1 MRRFLIAIGAVVTV
15 CITLIGGV
23 SMISGFLLEP
33 EVDTFPQS
41 TASSFASTNF
51 ASTNIV
57 SEGHP
62 SSHDPDVLKI
72 SEATDMKTDSGVS
85 LYQQISLQFTEDFS
99 DITQSTES
107 ASLTVSEAVSEA
119 IASPFVIVTRNI
131 FLYTGPGL
139 HYEQI
144 GPLKAGNAV
153 RLRACNPGCTWYQLD
168 SGAWVPGEGLSAPPL
183 DLPIFDIEAIPTASA
198 PVVFVWPTP
207 TPTPP
212 PTPTPEWNGPRAKE
226 YAILRQGPGTVY
238 DRVGVV
244 APGAPLRIVA
254 QNPAGDW
261 YQLENGAWVAA
272 FLLDRKPGEL
282 PIATNIPPRPEG
294 ARDLEVT
301 FSSPWYACHQ
311 SSTLFATPFGE
322 EILQWVYR
330 SFRITMTIRNLN
342 TAPLLPIYKPTRWI
356 LTDGS
361 SEFAE
366 TVSWVEPG
374 LRYPAER
381 QRILYYD
388 DSSLPETWYLLTLRR
403 DQWVR
408 AVEFEWNGEVYRTEF
423 SLEEARAHQNY
434 KDCGAPRDAE
444 N

>member
-1 MRRFLIAIGAVVTV
+1 MIKRLTTALVAVLVIAAV
-15 CITLIGGV
+15 LIGGTWIF
-23 SMISGFLLEP
+23 STQLLENISEEFHPSAHASSLSDHPSESISGGGHDLQGSTTEFGSFPSADTARPEP
-33 EVDTFPQS
+33 S
-41 TASSFASTNF
+41 SSSSFASSVPAKIIDANYAVILKHT
-51 ASTNIV
+51 ALYV
-57 SEGHP
+57 G
-62 SSHDPDVLKI
+62 PDFG
-72 SEATDMKTDSGVS
+72 EEQRG
-85 LYQQISLQFTEDFS
+85 
-99 DITQSTES
+99 
-107 ASLTVSEAVSEA
+107 
-119 IASPFVIVTRNI
+119 
-131 FLYTGPGL
+131 
-139 HYEQI
+139 QI
-144 GPLKAGNAV
+144 GVGNAV
-153 RLRACNPGCTWYQLD
+153 RLKACNPGCTWYQLETED
-168 SGAWVPGEGLSAPPL
+168 WVPAEVLSSRPA
-183 DLPIFDIEAIPTASA
+183 DLPIIDPDRSA
-198 PVVFVWPTP
+198 LTEPIVIVWPTLTP
-207 TPTPP
+207 TPTS
-212 PTPTPEWNGPRAKE
+212 TPVPEWNGPRAKE
-226 YAILRQGPGTVY
+226 YAIIRRGPGTVY
-238 DRVGVV
+238 DRVSVV
-244 APGAPLRIVA
+244 APGTPIRVVA
-254 QNPAGDW
+254 QSPAGDW
-261 YQLENGAWVAA
+261 YQLENGTWIAA
-272 FLLDRKPGEL
+272 FLLDRRPKEPL
-282 PIATNIPPRPEG
+282 PIAENIPPRPEG

-330 SFRITMTIRNLN
+330 SFRVTMTIRNLN

-361 SEFAE
+361 SEFVE

>member
-1 MRRFLIAIGAVVTV
+1 MNMRRFLIAIGAVFAI
-15 CITLIGGV
+15 CIILIGGV
-23 SMISGFLLEP
+23 FTISGFSSEP
-33 EVDTFPQS
+33 GIDIPQS
-41 TASSFASTNF
+41 TASSFAP
-51 ASTNIV
+51 TNIV
-57 SEGHP
+57 SDEHSFP
-62 SSHDPDVLKI
+62 HDLDV
-72 SEATDMKTDSGVS
+72 SEMSESINMKADSDTL
-85 LYQQISLQFTEDFS
+85 LYQKSFQFAGNVS
-99 DITQSTES
+99 NIAQPTES
-107 ASLTVSEAVSEA
+107 ASLMVSEAA
-119 IASPFVIVTRNI
+119 AAPFVVVIRDV

-139 HYEQI
+139 DYEQT
-144 GPLKAGNAV
+144 GSLKAGNAV
-153 RLRACNPGCTWYQLD
+153 RVRACNPGCTWYQLD
-168 SGAWVPGEGLSAPPL
+168 SGTWIPGEGLSAPPL

-198 PVVFVWPTP
+198 PVVFVWPTV
-207 TPTPP
+207 TPTPL
-212 PTPTPEWNGPRAKE
+212 PTPTPEWSGPRAKE
-226 YAILRQGPGTVY
+226 YAILRRGPGTIY
-238 DRVGVV
+238 DRVGVAV
-244 APGAPLRIVA
+244 PGAPLRVTA
-254 QNPAGDW
+254 QNQAGDW

-282 PIATNIPPRPEG
+282 PIAANIPPRPAG
-294 ARDLEVT
+294 ARDLAVT

-330 SFRITMTIRNLN
+330 SFRVAMTIHNLN

-361 SEFAE
+361 SEFVE

>member
-1 MRRFLIAIGAVVTV
+1 MRRFLIAIGAVFAI
-15 CITLIGGV
+15 CIILIGGV
-23 SMISGFLLEP
+23 FTISGFSSEP
-33 EVDTFPQS
+33 GIDIPQS
-41 TASSFASTNF
+41 TASSFAP
-51 ASTNIV
+51 TNIV
-57 SEGHP
+57 SDEHSFP
-62 SSHDPDVLKI
+62 HDLDV
-72 SEATDMKTDSGVS
+72 SEMSESINMKADSDTL
-85 LYQQISLQFTEDFS
+85 LYQKSFQFAGNVS
-99 DITQSTES
+99 NIAQPTES
-107 ASLTVSEAVSEA
+107 ASLMVSEAA
-119 IASPFVIVTRNI
+119 AAPFVVVIRDV

-139 HYEQI
+139 DYEQT
-144 GPLKAGNAV
+144 GSLKAGNAV
-153 RLRACNPGCTWYQLD
+153 RVRACNPGCTWYQLD
-168 SGAWVPGEGLSAPPL
+168 SGTWIPGEGLSAPPL

-198 PVVFVWPTP
+198 PVVFVWPTV
-207 TPTPP
+207 TPTPL
-212 PTPTPEWNGPRAKE
+212 PTPTPEWSGPRAKE
-226 YAILRQGPGTVY
+226 YAILRRGPGTIY
-238 DRVGVV
+238 DRVGVAV
-244 APGAPLRIVA
+244 PGAPLRVTA
-254 QNPAGDW
+254 QNQAGDW

-282 PIATNIPPRPEG
+282 PIAANIPPRPAG
-294 ARDLEVT
+294 ARDLAVT

-330 SFRITMTIRNLN
+330 SFRVTMTIRNLN

-361 SEFAE
+361 SEFVE